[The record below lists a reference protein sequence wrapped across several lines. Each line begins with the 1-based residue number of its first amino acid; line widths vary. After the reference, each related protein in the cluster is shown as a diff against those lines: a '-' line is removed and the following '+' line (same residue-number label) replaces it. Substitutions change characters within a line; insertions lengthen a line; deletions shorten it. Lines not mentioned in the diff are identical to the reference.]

1 MKTKRPIAI
10 IAVCTLL
17 ALAGGADVIGLVGIV
32 REIARGHVTM
42 WPSVFYAV
50 VAPIFTLGCAAGM
63 WRMRSWSVYLFAF
76 WVTLQTILLSAWL
89 GVFSFPAL
97 TLEILVIV
105 VSFYYICGRRNT
117 IAEPGA
123 SPNGGPARSL
133 GISGVTERP
142 PSVS

>member
-76 WVTLQTILLSAWL
+76 AQKPFAIQMNRAQGSD
-89 GVFSFPAL
+89 FPI
-97 TLEILVIV
+97 EMVID
-105 VSFYYICGRRNT
+105 
-117 IAEPGA
+117 PGKR
-123 SPNGGPARSL
+123 G
-133 GISGVTERP
+133 GISPADRTGAW
-142 PSVS
+142 